1 MKRILPIAI
10 GIAAVIGVL
19 LYVVL
24 SKVSAGARET
34 VREFTIAVS
43 TEAYDDALALMH
55 PEFAKEV
62 PVERLQDIFGQAKP
76 YITVNITSFQINNS
90 RAALSGTAETEDG
103 CVSALDFNLLSEQV
117 VGFSIT
123 PLCEVD

>member
-1 MKRILPIAI
+1 MKRILLMAI

-43 TEAYDDALALMH
+43 AEAYDKALALMH

-62 PVERLQDIFGQAKP
+62 PVERLEDMFGQTKP
-76 YITVNITSFQINNS
+76 YTTVKITSFEINNS
-90 RAALSGTAETEDG
+90 RATLSGTAETDDG

-123 PLCEVD
+123 PLCKFD

>member
-1 MKRILPIAI
+1 MKRILLIGI

-24 SKVSAGARET
+24 TKVSAGAREA
-34 VREFTIAVS
+34 VREFTMAVS
-43 TEAYDDALALMH
+43 TEAYDDAVALMH

-62 PVERLQDIFGQAKP
+62 PVERLQEIFGATKP
-76 YITVNITSFQINNS
+76 YTTVKITSFQINNG
-90 RAALSGTAETEDG
+90 RAAMSGTAETDDG

>member
-1 MKRILPIAI
+1 MKRILLIAI
-10 GIAAVIGVL
+10 GIGAVIGFL

-62 PVERLQDIFGQAKP
+62 PVERLEDMFVQTKP
-76 YITVNITSFQINNS
+76 YTTVKITSFEINNS
-90 RAALSGTAETEDG
+90 RATLSGTAETDDG

-123 PLCEVD
+123 PLCRFD

>member
-1 MKRILPIAI
+1 MKRIFLIGI
-10 GIAAVIGVL
+10 GIAVVIGVL

-24 SKVSAGARET
+24 TKISAGARET

-43 TEAYDDALALMH
+43 SEGYDDAVTLMH

-62 PVERLQDIFGQAKP
+62 PVERLQDMFGQTKP
-76 YITVNITSFQINNS
+76 YTTVKITSFQIKNS
-90 RAALSGTAETEDG
+90 RATLSGTAETDDG
-103 CVSALDFNLLSEQV
+103 CVSALDFNLISEQV

-123 PLCEVD
+123 PLCKSD

>member
-1 MKRILPIAI
+1 MKRILLIAV
-10 GIAAVIGVL
+10 GIVAVIGVL

-24 SKVSAGARET
+24 TKVSAGARDT
-34 VREFTIAVS
+34 VREFTMAVS
-43 TEAYDDALALMH
+43 TGAHDDAVALMH

-76 YITVNITSFQINNS
+76 YITVKITSFKINNS
-90 RAALSGTAETEDG
+90 RADLSGTAETDDG